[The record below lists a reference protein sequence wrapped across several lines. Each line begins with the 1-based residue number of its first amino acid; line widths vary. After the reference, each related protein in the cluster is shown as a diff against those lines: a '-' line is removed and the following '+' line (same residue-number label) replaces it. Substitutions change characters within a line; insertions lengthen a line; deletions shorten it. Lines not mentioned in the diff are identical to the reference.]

1 MGMRVLFYCAN
12 LSGSG
17 HYRCVYPARA
27 LRRRGHRA
35 DWRVGVS
42 LNPETYDPVDTSY
55 DVYVIQMAQ
64 HKGVLTL
71 LRRLAALGKVGLVEV
86 DDHVRA
92 TPFYNPAFRAFRG
105 RDGKARALEECARAA
120 DGVTVSTPELAE
132 LFTPLNPNTF
142 PLPNCID
149 LGDPAWNPRPEKE
162 AGRVVV
168 GWAGSPTHLE
178 DFRPLVPVLEAL
190 CRRYPQVKVAVG
202 GPKEV
207 FALLD
212 QVPEEQKEYLPPVP
226 FEEYPG
232 MLARFD
238 VGLVPLADNSFNRCK
253 SDLKGLEYSALGIPF
268 VASPLPAYRRLV
280 EEGEN
285 GFLCSHR
292 REWFGRLSV
301 LVEKEDLRRRM
312 GRRAREIVERRMS
325 DHYAPLWEGILE
337 TLILRRRL
345 LSAVEAISSPN

>member
-1 MGMRVLFYCAN
+1 MGMKVLFYCAN

-35 DWRVGVS
+35 DWQEGITF
-42 LNPETYDPVDTSY
+42 NPRTFDPADPSY

-64 HKGVLTL
+64 FRETEAL
-71 LRRLAALGKVGLVEV
+71 LGRLAALGKVGLVEV

-92 TPFYNPAFRAFRG
+92 TPFYNPAFRKFRG
-105 RDGKARALEECARAA
+105 RGGKARLLEECMKAA

-132 LFTPLNPNTF
+132 LYAPLNPNTF

-149 LGDPAWNPRPEKE
+149 LEDPAWKPRVEKAE
-162 AGRVVV
+162 GRVVV

-190 CRRYPQVKVAVG
+190 CRRYPRVKVAVG
-202 GPKEV
+202 GPEEV
-207 FALLD
+207 FSLLG
-212 QVPEEQKEYLPPVP
+212 QIPESQKEYLSPVP
-226 FEEYPG
+226 FDKYPE

-238 VGLVPLADNSFNRCK
+238 IGLVPLLDNAFNRCK

-268 VASPLPAYRRLV
+268 LASPLPAYRRLV
-280 EEGEN
+280 EEGRN

-292 REWFGRLSV
+292 REWFGRLCL

-312 GRRAREIVERRMS
+312 GEAAREIVERRMS

-337 TLILRRRL
+337 ALLLRRRL
-345 LSAVEAISSPN
+345 LSAVESVSSPN

>member
-1 MGMRVLFYCAN
+1 MFCCAN

-27 LRRRGHRA
+27 LRRRGHEA
-35 DWRVGVS
+35 DWQLGVT
-42 LNPETYDPVDTSY
+42 LDPRTFEPTDLSY

-64 HKGVLTL
+64 YKGMLAL
-71 LRRLAALGKVGLVEV
+71 LKRLSALGKVGLVEV

-92 TPFYNPAFRAFRG
+92 TPFYNPAFRSFRG
-105 RDGKARALEECARAA
+105 RGGKARAVEECARAA

-132 LFTPLNPNTF
+132 IFTPLNPNTF

-149 LGDPAWNPRPEKE
+149 LEDPVWNPEADKE
-162 AGRVVV
+162 EGRVKV
-168 GWAGSPTHLE
+168 GWAGSPTHLD

-202 GPKEV
+202 GPEEV
-207 FALLD
+207 YALLANI
-212 QVPEEQKEYLPPVP
+212 PEDQKEYLPPVP
-226 FEEYPG
+226 FELYPK

-238 VGLVPLADNSFNRCK
+238 IGLVPLLDNAFNRCK

-268 VASPLPAYRRLV
+268 LASPLPAYRRLV
-280 EEGEN
+280 EEGKN

-292 REWFGRLSV
+292 REWFGRLSL
-301 LVEKEDLRRRM
+301 LVEKEELRRRM
-312 GRRAREIVERRMS
+312 GEMAKEFVERRMS
-325 DHYAPLWEGILE
+325 NHYAPLWEGIIEAL
-337 TLILRRRL
+337 LLRRRL
-345 LSAVEAISSPN
+345 LSSVEAASSSG